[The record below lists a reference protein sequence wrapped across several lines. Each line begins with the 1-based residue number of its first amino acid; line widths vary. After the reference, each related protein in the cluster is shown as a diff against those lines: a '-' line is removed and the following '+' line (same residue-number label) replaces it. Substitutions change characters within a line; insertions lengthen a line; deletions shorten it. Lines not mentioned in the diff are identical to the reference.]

1 MATITA
7 ATTYPT
13 GLLNIAGHN
22 ANVFS
27 TTAGQGVMSEPN
39 GNLEIANL
47 DPTFKVRD
55 EHVMSEEAVMAKSEG
70 LTVPMDVYNN
80 AFAMRE
86 EDDPVFVPIGGLC
99 QRVYIPFNVSAVMWQ
114 WSFYVAVWRPFMV
127 RVFETT
133 LLGAD
138 IPQVS
143 VRLFIDGVEYP
154 AFRRPLPV
162 SADLVLSDTIGA
174 SAGGSAIPSQIN
186 YENVSAVWYDISKL
200 QTQVAAGYHEL
211 SVKLYMPR
219 VHFNDEEDETQ
230 TQFGVL
236 KFATSPEN
244 DGDTTVT
251 TTIHTRVTLGSRSVR
266 FVMFK

>member
-1 MATITA
+1 MATITP
-7 ATTYPT
+7 ATTYPA
-13 GLLNIAGHN
+13 GALNIAGHN

-39 GNLEIANL
+39 GNLGIANL
-47 DPTFKVRD
+47 DPAFVVRD
-55 EHVMSEEAVMAKSEG
+55 EHVMSEEAVMAKAEG

-99 QRVYIPFNVSAVMWQ
+99 QRVYIPFDVSAVVWQ
-114 WSFYVAVWRPFMV
+114 WSFYVAVWRPFIV
-127 RVFETT
+127 QAFEEQ

-143 VRLFIDGVEYP
+143 VRLFIDGTEYP

-162 SADLVLSDTIGA
+162 SADLWLSNTVGVDN
-174 SAGGSAIPSQIN
+174 GGSASSQIN
-186 YENVSAVWYDISKL
+186 YENVSAVWYDITKL
-200 QTQVAAGYHEL
+200 QTSVTAGYHEL
-211 SVKLYMPR
+211 NVKLYMPR
-219 VHFNDEEDETQ
+219 VHFNDAEDETQ
-230 TQFGVL
+230 TQIGVTR
-236 KFATSPEN
+236 FATTPEN
-244 DGDTTVT
+244 DGDTTVIST
-251 TTIHTRVTLGSRSVR
+251 VHTRVTLGSRSVR

>member
-22 ANVFS
+22 ANIFS

-47 DPTFKVRD
+47 DPAFVVRD

-99 QRVYIPFNVSAVMWQ
+99 QRVYIPFNVSAVVWQ
-114 WSFYVAVWRPFMV
+114 WSFYVAVFRPFIV
-127 RVFETT
+127 QASQEQFF
-133 LLGAD
+133 GAD

-162 SADLVLSDTIGA
+162 SADLHLSNTPGTDKAG
-174 SAGGSAIPSQIN
+174 SAGQKIN

-219 VHFNDEEDETQ
+219 VHFNDAEDETQ
-230 TQFGVL
+230 TQVGVL

-244 DGDTTVT
+244 DGGTTVT
-251 TTIHTRVTLGSRSVR
+251 TTIHTRVTFGSRSVR

>member
-1 MATITA
+1 MATITP
-7 ATTYPT
+7 ATTYPA
-13 GLLNIAGHN
+13 GALNIAGHN

-39 GNLEIANL
+39 GGLGIANL
-47 DPTFKVRD
+47 DPAFVVRD
-55 EHVMSEEAVMAKSEG
+55 EHVMSEEAVMAKAEG
-70 LTVPMDVYNN
+70 LTMPMDVYNN

-99 QRVYIPFNVSAVMWQ
+99 QRVYIPYNVSAVVWQ

-127 RVFETT
+127 RTFEDQF
-133 LLGAD
+133 LGAD

-143 VRLFIDGVEYP
+143 VRLFIDGVEYQ

-162 SADLVLSDTIGA
+162 SADLFLSSVAGVGA
-174 SAGGSAIPSQIN
+174 SGSADAQIN

-200 QTQVAAGYHEL
+200 QTAVTAGYHEL
-211 SVKLYMPR
+211 SIKLYMPR
-219 VHFNDEEDETQ
+219 VHFNNDEDETQ
-230 TQFGVL
+230 TQVGVTR
-236 KFATSPEN
+236 FATTPVN
-244 DGDTTVT
+244 DGDVTVLST
-251 TTIHTRVTLGSRSVR
+251 VHTRVTLGSRSVR

>member
-7 ATTYPT
+7 ATTYPA
-13 GLLNIAGHN
+13 GPLNIAGHN

-39 GNLEIANL
+39 GGLEIANL
-47 DPTFKVRD
+47 DPSFVVRD
-55 EHVMSEEAVMAKSEG
+55 EHVMSEEAVMAKAEG

-86 EDDPVFVPIGGLC
+86 EDDPVFVPVGGLC

-127 RVFETT
+127 RTFEDQ

-162 SADLVLSDTIGA
+162 SADLWVSSSPLVG
-174 SAGGSAIPSQIN
+174 SAGGQIN

-200 QTQVAAGYHEL
+200 QTAVTAGYHEL
-211 SVKLYMPR
+211 SIKLYMPR
-219 VHFNDEEDETQ
+219 VHFGTDEDEMQ
-230 TQFGVL
+230 VQASVL
-236 KFATSPEN
+236 RFATSPTN
-244 DGDTTVT
+244 DGDPTVATTV
-251 TTIHTRVTLGSRSVR
+251 HTRVTLGSRSVR

>member
-70 LTVPMDVYNN
+70 LTAPMDVYNN

-127 RVFETT
+127 QTAEDQ

-162 SADLVLSDTIGA
+162 SADLWLSSTVGVNHFG
-174 SAGGSAIPSQIN
+174 SAGTQIN

-200 QTQVAAGYHEL
+200 QTTVAAGYHEL

-219 VHFNDEEDETQ
+219 VHFNDAEDETQ
-230 TQFGVL
+230 TQVGVVQY
-236 KFATSPEN
+236 AASPEN

-251 TTIHTRVTLGSRSVR
+251 STVHTRVTLGSRSVR